1 MEERKIAGVKVALL
15 PKGMIEEAARR
26 FRLLGDPSRLELL
39 NILSAAGELSVHE
52 IVEAS
57 GQSQSNVSRHLGLL
71 NQADIVARRRDGM
84 QVYYRINDPSLSGM
98 CLLMF
103 GQLKQEGV

>member
-1 MEERKIAGVKVALL
+1 MELL
-15 PKGMIEEAARR
+15 PKEMIEEAARR
-26 FRLLGDPSRLELL
+26 FRLLGDPSRLQLL
-39 NILSAAGELSVHE
+39 NILSAGGELSVHE

-57 GQSQSNVSRHLGLL
+57 GQSQPNVSRHLGLL
-71 NQADIVARRRDGM
+71 AQADIVARRRDGM

-103 GQLKQEGV
+103 GQLKEGGA